1 LSHTLSETLASMP
14 KIIDYDAQHSQAS
27 RIIAKFGSAANLSK
41 ALKQVG
47 CPRSPA
53 TISRWTY
60 PCGRYEGTGT
70 TGGLIPTRV
79 LPAILKAAR
88 LWGIIITDQELR
100 P

>member
-1 LSHTLSETLASMP
+1 MP
-14 KIIDYDAQHSQAS
+14 KIVDYESQHTQAG
-27 RIIAKFGSAANLSK
+27 RVIAKFGDAVALSK

-47 CPRSPA
+47 CPRSA
-53 TISRWTY
+53 ETIRRWTY